1 MKNIVVVLGSKFP
14 YKENENFGKRIGIKR
29 FQKGVDLFKSLNAD
43 ALIFAGSIELVH
55 PITKKPFVLKEKEQA
70 IIQSVSSDKV
80 FIDNVNN
87 PNSKYSA
94 TTDGDAQFIF
104 DTTSTLYSITNEKI
118 NLYVITEK
126 PHFILRVNYLLK
138 VYFKKYLK
146 NINIIFTES
155 TKPAF
160 KDWYCEIFYFIF
172 CRYIWQYKV
181 LNSFYPNFRKYNK

>member
-43 ALIFAGSIELVH
+43 ALVFAGSIELVH

-70 IIQSVSSDKV
+70 IIQNIPSDKIY
-80 FIDNVNN
+80 IDNTNN
-87 PNSKYSA
+87 PNSKYGV
-94 TTDGDAQFIF
+94 TTYGDAQFIF
-104 DTTSTLYSITNEKI
+104 DTILTLYPLINEKI
-118 NLYVITEK
+118 NLYIITEK

-138 VYFKKYLK
+138 IFFKKYLK
-146 NINIIFTES
+146 NINIIFSES

-160 KDWYCEIFYFIF
+160 KD
-172 CRYIWQYKV
+172 
-181 LNSFYPNFRKYNK
+181 